1 VSNKRAAHT
10 AQGERATE
18 IERERDLLEEEEGDE
33 QAKELTTEAGKVM
46 NVTTGVH
53 HG

>member
-1 VSNKRAAHT
+1 MSNKRAAHT

-33 QAKELTTEAGKVM
+33 QAKELTTEVM
-46 NVTTGVH
+46 SKPKSSPLKR
-53 HG
+53 